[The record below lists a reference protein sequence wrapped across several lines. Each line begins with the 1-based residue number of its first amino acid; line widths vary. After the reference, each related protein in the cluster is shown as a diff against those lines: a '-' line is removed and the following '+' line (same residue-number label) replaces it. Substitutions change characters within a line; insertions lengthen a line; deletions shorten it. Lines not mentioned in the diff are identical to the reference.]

1 MKERI
6 LLFAFLLTGCLFYS
20 CSDDELEYESDFRK
34 SHKAWLI
41 FKEESDNSYVFTVRR
56 SSIFGGSSETTIIV
70 GNGIV
75 TDRCFVCSIRKED
88 GIIEIMD
95 EWVETEAELGSHETS
110 GAYPLST
117 LDDIYMKAQDDWL
130 RKRKDAD
137 TFFEAKNNGLI
148 SLCGYTPHDCVDD
161 CFRGIGINVISK
173 NNN

>member
-1 MKERI
+1 
-6 LLFAFLLTGCLFYS
+6 
-20 CSDDELEYESDFRK
+20 
-34 SHKAWLI
+34 
-41 FKEESDNSYVFTVRR
+41 
-56 SSIFGGSSETTIIV
+56 
-70 GNGIV
+70 
-75 TDRCFVCSIRKED
+75 
-88 GIIEIMD
+88 MD